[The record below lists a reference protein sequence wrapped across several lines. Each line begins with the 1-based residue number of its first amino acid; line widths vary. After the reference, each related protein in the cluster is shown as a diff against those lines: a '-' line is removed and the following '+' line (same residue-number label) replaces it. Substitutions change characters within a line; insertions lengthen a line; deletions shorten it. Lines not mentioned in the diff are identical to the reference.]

1 MQQEKLERFEQA
13 VFRANSAYELVL
25 FDRLTLEQQQLLN
38 ALQKEED
45 LYAILRPR
53 QHAEL
58 GIKSVDQDTASL
70 FLTLQEPGCIPASVK
85 SLLGAE
91 YHKTMLALV
100 LDRVLEVEW
109 QGTFVSGL
117 EACDLLYAE
126 QPLFIPQGLLAQLSF
141 EAVKYAQVLDL
152 HDVVKLS
159 ARLYCYNKIP
169 LSPYWQRNVPT
180 LDAIAE
186 DLGPQ

>member
-53 QHAEL
+53 QHSEL
-58 GIKSVDQDTASL
+58 GIKSVDREAASL
-70 FLTLQEPGCIPASVK
+70 FLTLQEPSRIPACVK

-91 YHKTMLALV
+91 YHKTILALV

-109 QGTFVSGL
+109 QGTFISGL
-117 EACDLLYAE
+117 EAYELLYAE
-126 QPLFIPQGLLAQLSF
+126 QPLSIPQGAIARLSF

-152 HDVVKLS
+152 HYIAQLS
-159 ARLYCYNKIP
+159 SRLYCYN
-169 LSPYWQRNVPT
+169 R
-180 LDAIAE
+180 
-186 DLGPQ
+186 